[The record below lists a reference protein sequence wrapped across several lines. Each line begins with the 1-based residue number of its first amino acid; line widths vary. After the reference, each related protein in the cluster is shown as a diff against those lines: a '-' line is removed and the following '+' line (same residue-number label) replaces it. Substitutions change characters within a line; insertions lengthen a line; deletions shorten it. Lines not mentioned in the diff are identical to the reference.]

1 MVAIRTRPNDR
12 VNASRL
18 RYDRRVSRSPIPE
31 AVRAI
36 VPQTFLARV
45 PKNLVD
51 EILGSGRRVDVE
63 RGESLVTNTKKP
75 GLTIVVDG
83 LIRVFLK
90 SSETR
95 QITVRYARPGET
107 LGLVH
112 FLRAKL
118 EVHAQPVTD
127 SVLFAISARRLR
139 ELAETSAPLAMAIAE
154 DCAARVADA
163 IEELSFATFGTVRQR
178 VARHLLDLASADE
191 NASELIAIASPK
203 SLAEATGSVREVIA
217 RVLKDLD
224 AAKIT
229 KKSERG
235 IVILD
240 ATKLDEEARG
250 VAHETPQ
257 LLE

>member
-1 MVAIRTRPNDR
+1 MADV
-12 VNASRL
+12 
-18 RYDRRVSRSPIPE
+18 
-31 AVRAI
+31 VRAI
-36 VPQTFLARV
+36 IPQTFLARV
-45 PKNLVD
+45 PKHLVD
-51 EILGSGRRVDVE
+51 EILASGRRVDVT
-63 RGESLVTNTKKP
+63 RGASLVTNTKKP

-90 SSETR
+90 SHEER

-127 SVLFAISARRLR
+127 SVLWTINAHRLR
-139 ELAETSAPLAMAIAE
+139 ALAETSAPLAMAIAE

-191 NASELIAIASPK
+191 KESELVAVASPK

-229 KKSERG
+229 KKTKTG

-240 ATKLDEEARG
+240 AKQLDDEARG
-250 VAHETPQ
+250 EAHETP
-257 LLE
+257 